1 MAKNKE
7 TKKECCDGCCSGYGH
22 GVLLGI
28 ASIIIALGLKFG
40 ATLADMLILLG
51 AILIVKSLVKMWMK
65 K

>member
-1 MAKNKE
+1 MAKKKE
-7 TKKECCDGCCSGYGH
+7 TKKECCGGYGH
-22 GVLLGI
+22 GILLGV

-40 ATLADMLILLG
+40 ASLADMLILFG

>member
-1 MAKNKE
+1 MANKKE
-7 TKKECCDGCCSGYGH
+7 TKEECCGCCGGYGH
-22 GVLLGI
+22 GILLGI

-40 ATLADMLILLG
+40 ASLADMLILFG